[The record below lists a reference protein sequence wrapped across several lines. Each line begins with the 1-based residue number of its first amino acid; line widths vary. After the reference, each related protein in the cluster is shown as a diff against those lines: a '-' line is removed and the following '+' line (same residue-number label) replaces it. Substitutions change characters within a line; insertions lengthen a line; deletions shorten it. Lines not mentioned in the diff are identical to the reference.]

1 MFFNHHVDPKLN
13 TRGNKAI
20 EPVEDF
26 KYLSSWISDS
36 TQWEKCGPQSCH
48 EQQGSDYL
56 EQLWSLSY
64 SVWKWKVD
72 HNQEAGVKCQRMLQ
86 QTGASQE
93 LVKKSVCKD

>member
-48 EQQGSDYL
+48 EQQGSDYS

-72 HNQEAGVKCQRMLQ
+72 HNQEAGIKCQRMLH